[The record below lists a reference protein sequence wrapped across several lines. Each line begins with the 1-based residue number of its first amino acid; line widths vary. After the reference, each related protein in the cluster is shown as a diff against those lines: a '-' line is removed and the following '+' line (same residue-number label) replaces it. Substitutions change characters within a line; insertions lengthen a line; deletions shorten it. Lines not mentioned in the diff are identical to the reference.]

1 MIIGVLPRTRSTT
14 LSDAP
19 FGTKSGFY
27 GDLED
32 NGIISGE
39 FNEQVVLLHLVEFL
53 LLISLIERI
62 QKTK

>member
-27 GDLED
+27 GDLE
-32 NGIISGE
+32 NTGILSGE
-39 FNEQVVLLHLVEFL
+39 FNEQ
-53 LLISLIERI
+53 
-62 QKTK
+62 